1 MAVDTTAT
9 DRALGAFGTTFRLT
23 RLYPATHPAVMEA
36 LRQITA
42 ALPALAAVG
51 TVEWKVGAT
60 GLHWHGQHILPRN
73 TQIAELAGL
82 LFARGVRAI
91 VIQPG
96 LTPDHVLALFAVAT
110 GTLAPDAPGL
120 GRITLLMGKRAS
132 QRLAARLTGGVAAPP
147 PEPPAGPPVVAG
159 DTSAAGETL
168 QELEVPIA
176 GPTPGELVPRRSSGI
191 VFRPD
196 VLPPDVEV
204 RRAIAEMRSAEAPDA
219 QRAAVERIG
228 GTAERLLATKDLAV
242 VAEAIA
248 ALDALLRTA
257 QDPQV
262 VEAIATV
269 ASSLTD
275 QVMVERMVQR
285 LGEAR
290 VPPAE
295 RAALV
300 DAVGAL
306 AGVAAGRVLDV
317 YLQTPPDLREPY
329 RAAIRHAADRAIEPL
344 QARLEAGGPDG
355 TVAAAAQFLGHTGS
369 PQAVPLLLPLIRHRG
384 ESIREAA
391 LLALGEIGG
400 REIARPAMPSLKDES
415 VVVRIA
421 AAHAIGVAGDASAS
435 TVLIRRLELENDEG
449 VLAEL
454 LKAIGRLGAP
464 EALEVL
470 ARHAE
475 PGGALKRRTPYV
487 RSAAIEGL
495 GRLTRPEAR
504 ALVELYSHDKE
515 PTVQRAA
522 EAMLK

>member
-1 MAVDTTAT
+1 MAVDTAAT
-9 DRALGAFGTTFRLT
+9 DRALGAIGTTFRLT

-36 LRQITA
+36 VRQITA
-42 ALPALAAVG
+42 ALPALAAAG

-82 LFARGVRAI
+82 LFARGVRAL
-91 VIQPG
+91 VLQPG
-96 LTPDHVLALFAVAT
+96 LTPDHVLALFGVAT
-110 GTLAPDAPGL
+110 GTLPPDAPGL
-120 GRITLLMGKRAS
+120 GRIALLMGKRAS
-132 QRLAARLTGGVAAPP
+132 QRLSARLTGGVAAPP
-147 PEPPAGPPVVAG
+147 PEPSPPPGPPVVAG

-168 QELEVPIA
+168 QELEAPIA
-176 GPTPGELVPRRSSGI
+176 GPTPGELAPRRTSGI

-204 RRAIAEMRSAEAPDA
+204 RRAIAELRQADAPA
-219 QRAAVERIG
+219 PQRAAVDRIG
-228 GTAERLLATKDLAV
+228 SVAEKLLATKDLAV

-248 ALDALLRTA
+248 ALDALLLKA
-257 QDPQV
+257 EDPGV
-262 VEAIATV
+262 VDAIATV
-269 ASSLTD
+269 ASALTD
-275 QVMVERMVQR
+275 PATVERMVHR
-285 LGEAR
+285 LAEPR

-295 RAALV
+295 RGALV

-306 AGVAAGRVLDV
+306 AGVAAGQVLDV

-329 RAAIRHAADRAIEPL
+329 RAAIRRAGDRAIEPL
-344 QARLEAGGPDG
+344 QVRLEGPDAS
-355 TVAAAAQFLGHTGS
+355 VAAAAQFLGHTGS
-369 PQAVPLLLPLIRHRG
+369 PRALPLLIPLIRHRG
-384 ESIREAA
+384 EAVREAA

-400 REIARPAMPSLKDES
+400 REIARPAMPPLKDES

-421 AAHAIGVAGDASAS
+421 AAHAIGVAGDVSAS

-470 ARHAE
+470 AKYAE
-475 PGGALKRRTPYV
+475 PGGVLKRRTPYV

-495 GRLTRPEAR
+495 GRLARPEAR